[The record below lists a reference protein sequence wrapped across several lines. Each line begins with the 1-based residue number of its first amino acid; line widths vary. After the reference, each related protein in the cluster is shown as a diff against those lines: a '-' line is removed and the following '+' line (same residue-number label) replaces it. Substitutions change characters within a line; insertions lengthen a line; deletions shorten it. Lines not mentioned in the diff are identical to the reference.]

1 MSQRARF
8 KGTDGDDVEISLD
21 LQLPRDA
28 ASVPATR
35 RLLAAALTALGVE
48 DHIRG
53 DIEMM
58 LTEAC
63 TNVIKHA
70 EHGADY
76 TVRAV
81 IQDRRCVIKVID
93 SGTGFDPARVPRP
106 DPVAEHGRGLLIMRM
121 LADDVRF
128 SSFAEDGALVALEKH
143 LTYGEDS
150 IGGLLTAVHGSADG
164 EDPAAGE
171 LASRLFELARA
182 GETAQL
188 AGHVDAGAPVNL
200 SDDRGDTL
208 LMLAARHNH
217 PETVR
222 ALAAR
227 GADPERADDHGRR
240 PLAGAVLRKEREV
253 VRALLDA
260 GADPWAG
267 TPSAADTARRFGH
280 DEFLAWFDEAA
291 PPRA

>member
-1 MSQRARF
+1 M
-8 KGTDGDDVEISLD
+8 EISLD

-35 RLLAAALTALGVE
+35 RLLDAALTALGVE
-48 DHIRG
+48 DHIRD

-76 TVRAV
+76 TVRAT
-81 IQDRRCVIKVID
+81 IQDCRCVIKVID
-93 SGTGFDPARVPRP
+93 SGTGFDAERVPRP
-106 DPVAEHGRGLLIMRM
+106 ELSAEHGRGLLIMQS

-128 SSFAEDGALVALEKH
+128 CSFPEDGALVSLEKR

-150 IGGLLTAVHGSADG
+150 LGGLLTADSRVPVAVGADPEAEEFTG
-164 EDPAAGE
+164 
-171 LASRLFELARA
+171 RLFELARA
-182 GETAQL
+182 GDTRRL
-188 AGHVDAGAPVNL
+188 VGYVDAGVPANL
-200 SDDRGDTL
+200 ANDRGDTL
-208 LMLAARHNH
+208 LMLAAYHGH

-227 GADPERADDHGRR
+227 GADPERANDRGQR
-240 PLAGAVLRKEREV
+240 PLAGAVFKKEAGV

-260 GADPWAG
+260 GADPRAG
-267 TPSAADTARRFGH
+267 SPSAADTARMFG
-280 DEFLAWFDEAA
+280 DARFLAWFDEAA
-291 PPRA
+291 PPPA